1 MTYREFVSIAVIML
15 GVSGFLGAQENTPL
29 KLNLKES
36 LQLAQQNNLEIVRLQ
51 KQLAVAQADVQTEGE
66 RNNPDLLFER
76 TRSTPNYFLGAGYT
90 FDLGGKR
97 GNQVEIARQEVT
109 LAEMS
114 LQGGVLEVRRN
125 VRTAFYKTVQS
136 RERLE
141 ELSKARDL
149 AKRLVDI
156 SQGRYELGEVAR
168 FEVLQ
173 AQLELKKAENDMKQ
187 QESEGKAALIELNSL
202 LNHDVNSP
210 IEVQGALEDVPGE
223 ITLDAIVQQAMSRNT
238 ELLKAQQE
246 EKAEQARLNLAKA
259 ERIPD
264 LSVEAGAE
272 IHDPEFQYGFRGALT
287 MELPLLNTHQ
297 GEIKHSQATLEAL
310 KAEQEATRQKIRAD
324 IAEAFARYQAALY
337 RVENYRKDILPEITE
352 IEELSE
358 ESYHEGKTGILSVI
372 DAQRNMR
379 ETRLEYLDALMDFQT
394 AVADLESSAGVDL
407 P

>member
-1 MTYREFVSIAVIML
+1 MTYREILSIAVVML
-15 GVSGFLGAQENTPL
+15 GISGWLGAQENTPL
-29 KLNLKES
+29 KLDLKES
-36 LQLAQQNNLEIVRLQ
+36 LQVAQQNNLEIVRLQ

-66 RNNPDLLFER
+66 RANPDLLFER
-76 TRSTPNYFLGAGYT
+76 TRSTPNYFVGAGYT
-90 FDLGGKR
+90 FDLSGKR
-97 GNQVEIARQEVT
+97 GNKVEIAKQEVT
-109 LAEMS
+109 LAEMD
-114 LQGGVLEVRRN
+114 LQNGVLEVRRK
-125 VRTAFYKTVQS
+125 VRTAFYKVVQS

-141 ELSKARDL
+141 ELSQARDL

-202 LNHDVNSP
+202 LNRDVNSP

-223 ITLDAIVQQAMSRNT
+223 ITLDAIVQQAMLRNT
-238 ELLKAQQE
+238 DLLKAQQE

-337 RVENYRKDILPEITE
+337 RVENYKKDILPEITE